1 MSVEIDG
8 VDYGPL
14 NGLIGRWVGVRGVD
28 VAPDA
33 EGQPDRTEFVDEME
47 FIQSGPAEN
56 AEEQQLVSLRYHHVV
71 RKKENGKIFHDQIGH
86 WIYEPATGL
95 IMHSLTIPRAVVL
108 LAGGK
113 LIVND
118 SGWVADV
125 KATAG
130 DNSFGIVQSP
140 FMNKK
145 AQTKAFEM
153 SLTLAGDVLSYKE
166 TTYLHIY
173 GVDFDHVDKSTLRK
187 VTYDQ
192 D

>member
-1 MSVEIDG
+1 MNREVDG

-14 NGLIGRWVGVRGVD
+14 AALMGRWIGERGLD

-33 EGQPDRTEFVDEME
+33 EGQDDRTKFIDELEF
-47 FIQSGPAEN
+47 FASGPAEN
-56 AEEQQLVSLRYHHVV
+56 AEEQELVSVRYHHVV
-71 RKKENGKIFHDQIGH
+71 RKEENGKIFHDQIGH
-86 WIYEPATGL
+86 WIYEPSTGL

-108 LAGGK
+108 LAGGQLLK
-113 LIVND
+113 TD
-118 SGWVADV
+118 SGWSAHV

-130 DNSFGIVQSP
+130 DTCFGIVQSP
-140 FMNKK
+140 FMNEK
-145 AQTKAFEM
+145 ARTKAFEM
-153 SLTLAGDVLSYKE
+153 ALTLENDVLSYKE

-173 GVDFDHVDKSTLRK
+173 GVDFDHVDKSSLRK

>member
-1 MSVEIDG
+1 MAVEIDG

-14 NGLIGRWVGVRGVD
+14 NALVGRWVGVRGVD

-33 EGQPDRTEFVDEME
+33 QGQQDRTEFVDEME
-47 FIQSGPAEN
+47 FVHSGPAEN
-56 AEEQQLVSLRYHHVV
+56 AEEQQLVSVRYHHVV

-95 IMHSLTIPRAVVL
+95 VMHSLTIPRAVVL

-113 LIVND
+113 LIEND

-140 FMNKK
+140 FMNEK
-145 AQTKAFEM
+145 AKTKAFEM

-173 GVDFDHVDKSTLRK
+173 GVDFDHVDKSTLRR

>member
-1 MSVEIDG
+1 MEIDG

-14 NGLIGRWVGVRGVD
+14 RALIGKWIGDRGVD
-28 VAPDA
+28 VAPDSDG
-33 EGQPDRTEFVDEME
+33 EKDRTEFIDEIE
-47 FIQSGPAEN
+47 FLPSGPAEN
-56 AEEQQLVSLRYHHVV
+56 AEEQELVSLRYHHVV

-86 WIYEPATGL
+86 WIYEPETGL

-113 LIVND
+113 LTEND
-118 SGWVADV
+118 SGWVAEV

-130 DNSFGIVQSP
+130 DNSFGIAQSP
-140 FMNKK
+140 FMNEK
-145 AQTKAFEM
+145 AKTKAFEM
-153 SLTLAGDVLSYKE
+153 SLSLEGDTLSYKE

-173 GVDFDHVDKSTLRK
+173 GVDFDHVDKSSLRR